1 MSDLLLDTHVF
12 LWWQVKDRRLAETA
26 RQSIAAPS
34 VRAFVS
40 AASVWEIA
48 IKQRSGK
55 LAFGVSPVL
64 AIAANGFSELPVVG
78 LDAERA
84 GGLDW
89 AHTDPFDRLLVAQAM
104 RHGLVLV
111 TSDAAIVR
119 FRGVAQLWAGT

>member
-12 LWWQVKDRRLAETA
+12 LWWQVKDRRLADAA

-34 VRAFVS
+34 VRVFVS

-55 LAFGVSPVL
+55 LAFGVSPVT
-64 AIAANGFSELPVVG
+64 AIAANGFSELPIAG
-78 LDAERA
+78 LDAEHA
-84 GGLDW
+84 GALEW
-89 AHTDPFDRLLVAQAM
+89 PHTDPFDRLLVAQAM

-111 TSDAAIVR
+111 TSDAEIVR
-119 FRGVAQLWAGT
+119 FRGVPQLWAGA